1 MKSFRSRSASAAE
14 EQASLWAARLDGG
27 SLTTADRAALDA
39 WLAENPAH
47 RSLLSCY
54 GQFSADLE
62 ENLLALVA
70 TGAVTLPLDKEP
82 RPARRRWS
90 LPWFA
95 GTALAA
101 AAAVAFVFWLVRP
114 DTQFESIETPAA
126 HRQSL
131 TLADGSRV
139 ELNARTSL
147 RIENSRT
154 ERRVQLVTG
163 EAYFVVSKDQK
174 RPFIVET
181 PAGSVRVTGTIF
193 NVRSETTSQLE
204 VTVVEGSVQV
214 SPSNTGGTL
223 SSDPV
228 KLGAGDRL
236 STSAQ
241 GVERATLSASALE
254 DALAWRQGQIVCNN
268 MPLVEVAARFAHYHG
283 WKIGVTP
290 EAANLRFDA
299 TYSLDDLNAF
309 FTALQNNSFS
319 GKPVGVTVDQ
329 TNGTAQ
335 VYLRS
340 DR

>member
-1 MKSFRSRSASAAE
+1 MKSFRSRSAAAAE

-27 SLTTADRAALDA
+27 SLTAADRAALDA

-70 TGAVTLPLDKEP
+70 TGAVTPPLEEKP
-82 RPARRRWS
+82 QPARFRWS
-90 LPWFA
+90 LPWFV

-101 AAAVAFVFWLVRP
+101 AAAVAFVVWLARP
-114 DTQFESIETPAA
+114 GTQFETIETPAA

-193 NVRSETTSQLE
+193 DVRSETASQLE

-214 SPSNTGGTL
+214 SPSNTGSTL

-228 KLGAGDRL
+228 KLRAGDRL
-236 STSAQ
+236 TTSPQ
-241 GVERATLSASALE
+241 RVDRETLSAAAVE
-254 DALAWRQGQIVCNN
+254 DALAWRQGQIVCNR
-268 MPLVEVAARFAHYHG
+268 MPLAEVAARFAHYHG
-283 WKIGVTP
+283 RNIEVAP
-290 EAANLRFDA
+290 DAANLSVSGL
-299 TYSLDDLNAF
+299 YSLDDLDGF
-309 FTALQNNSFS
+309 FTTFNKTPFS
-319 GKPVGVTVDQ
+319 GKSVGVTHDPS
-329 TNGTAQ
+329 GTAQ
-335 VYLRS
+335 VHLRS
-340 DR
+340 AH

>member
-1 MKSFRSRSASAAE
+1 MKSFLPRSASAAE

-27 SLTTADRAALDA
+27 RLTAADRAALDA
-39 WLAENPAH
+39 WLAENATH
-47 RSLLSCY
+47 RALLSGY

-70 TGAVTLPLDKEP
+70 TGAVTLPPEEEP

-95 GTALAA
+95 GAALAA
-101 AAAVAFVFWLVRP
+101 AAAVAFVIWLARP
-114 DTQFESIETPAA
+114 GTQFETIETPAA

-163 EAYFVVSKDQK
+163 EAYFMVSKDRQ

-181 PAGSVRVTGTIF
+181 QAGSVRVTGTIF
-193 NVRSETTSQLE
+193 NVRSETAAQLE

-214 SPSNTGGTL
+214 SPSNTGSTL

-241 GVERATLSASALE
+241 GVFPETLSASALE
-254 DALAWRQGQIVCNN
+254 DALAWRQGQIVCNG
-268 MPLVEVAARFAHYHG
+268 MPLREAAARFARYHG
-283 WKIGVTP
+283 RNIVVAP
-290 EAANLRFDA
+290 DAADLHVSSRH
-299 TYSLDDLNAF
+299 SLDDLGRF
-309 FTALQNNSFS
+309 FAGLEHMYPGKTVSVTYDPSGTAH
-319 GKPVGVTVDQ
+319 VTV
-329 TNGTAQ
+329 
-335 VYLRS
+335 RS